1 MHKSWKLRTG
11 LEYERIRSESFSAKD
26 KTSLSVFAE
35 AKSVTEAYPFR
46 QMPNIVVPSSPIE
59 SSDPLQ
65 AHGTVLNK
73 EQRGAFYRRCYLCRR
88 RRRRRRCCDASQI
101 ITNKYQPVEIF
112 CLNCRIVILIGG
124 ISNLF
129 QF

>member
-46 QMPNIVVPSSPIE
+46 QMPNIAVPSSRME
-59 SSDPLQ
+59 SSDSLQ
-65 AHGTVLNK
+65 VHGTILSK
-73 EQRGAFYRRCYLCRR
+73 EQ
-88 RRRRRRCCDASQI
+88 
-101 ITNKYQPVEIF
+101 
-112 CLNCRIVILIGG
+112 
-124 ISNLF
+124 
-129 QF
+129 

>member
-46 QMPNIVVPSSPIE
+46 QMPSIVVPSSRME

-65 AHGTVLNK
+65 VRGTILSK
-73 EQRGAFYRRCYLCRR
+73 EQRGAFYCRCYLGRR
-88 RRRRRRCCDASQI
+88 RFCDASQI
-101 ITNKYQPVEIF
+101 ITNKYQPAEIF
-112 CLNCRIVILIGG
+112 CLCCRIVILIGG